1 MKKFFKK
8 PLNVLSLVL
17 AVLGLIGIVVM
28 LVVPHG
34 AAYTRTVTDDN
45 GKKST
50 YTYTIKSNKLYAT
63 SVVDGKTVID
73 NQELGTIEVS
83 KGSLYY
89 KVSALG
95 VETKTEVG
103 KINAFEIKANL
114 TDETYKCTL
123 TMVFFV
129 IACVMTALGVV
140 GLVYGAVAKPKKK
153 RK

>member
-34 AAYTRTVTDDN
+34 AVYTRTVKDDD

-50 YTYTIKSNKLYAT
+50 FTYTIKNNKIYQT
-63 SVVDGKTVID
+63 SVVDGTTILD
-73 NQELGTIEVS
+73 NQELGSVEV
-83 KGSLYY
+83 KDGKLYY

-103 KINAFEIKANL
+103 KINSFKL
-114 TDETYKCTL
+114 TSKVSDETYTCKL
-123 TMVFFV
+123 TVVFFAV
-129 IACVMTALGVV
+129 ACAMTLLGVV
-140 GLVYGAVAKPKKK
+140 GLVCGAVKKPKKK